1 MSPFDVRETRDTR
14 SGDMNHDAMSI
25 ELSLRVGVGA
35 RHAPLQRGGMRGS
48 EGPVVHTELFRYF
61 VRSVANVTRLCFT

>member
-1 MSPFDVRETRDTR
+1 
-14 SGDMNHDAMSI
+14 MNHDAMSI

-61 VRSVANVTRLCFT
+61 VRSVLQMLLDCFT